1 MQTSKSI
8 EYENKIIIGDCLQ
21 IIKDFAD
28 DSIDLI
34 NDAKNSTE
42 IKSFHLEKWNEIL
55 EAYKIEN
62 K

>member
-42 IKSFHLEKWNEIL
+42 VKSFHLEKWNEIL
-55 EAYKIEN
+55 ELYKIE

>member
-28 DSIDLI
+28 DSINLI

-42 IKSFHLEKWNEIL
+42 IKSFHLEEWNEIL
-55 EAYKIEN
+55 EANKIEN

>member
-42 IKSFHLEKWNEIL
+42 IKSFHLEEWNEIL
-55 EAYKIEN
+55 EAYKIEH